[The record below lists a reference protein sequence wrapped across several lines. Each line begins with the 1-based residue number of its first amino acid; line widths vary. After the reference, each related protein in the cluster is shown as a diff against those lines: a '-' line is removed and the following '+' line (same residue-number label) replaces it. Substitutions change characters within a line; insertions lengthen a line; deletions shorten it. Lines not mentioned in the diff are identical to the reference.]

1 MSLYWTTLSPIAT
14 IPSMPPVNVTLSW
27 DLVIIVFFAIVMSY
41 SFIIGRN
48 QSIRVMIAAYIS
60 IIATQG
66 IGNVILRLAGSSI
79 NNIEILNFTFNV
91 SIISALKI
99 IIFVTFII
107 LLALRSGIH
116 ITYTK
121 ESGSLMNI
129 LYTTIFGFGT
139 AGLIISTILTY
150 VAGNAILDVT
160 MPASGAIAPIA
171 QSSPLMQIMVLNQDI
186 WFSLPAILIIAA
198 GFINNE

>member
-1 MSLYWTTLSPIAT
+1 
-14 IPSMPPVNVTLSW
+14 MPPVNVTLSW

-160 MPASGAIAPIA
+160 MPSSGAIAPIA

>member
-1 MSLYWTTLSPIAT
+1 MFNAT
-14 IPSMPPVNVTLSW
+14 ILSMPPVNVTLSW

-160 MPASGAIAPIA
+160 MPSSGAIAPIA